1 VLLDDGVQ
9 RDWGGGGYRPAHT
22 TKCSTACTGQQ
33 TEVADGGW
41 SGEGGGGCSTLE
53 CKAAHWSAHTVTH
66 RAQHPAPPPPHQTHT
81 TTTAATTA
89 MQHTHTHTHTHN
101 AGHHDRVCALAQ
113 RVPHKTAHIRI
124 HTPLDCISQTTHPR
138 TCTYT
143 GCGDVIQHQATHITG
158 HHHGADKVQTTP
170 YTHPPKSKGV

>member
-1 VLLDDGVQ
+1 MCARRYHMRGRVYREGGGWSCECCLMMACSVT
-9 RDWGGGGYRPAHT
+9 GGGGYRHAHT

-89 MQHTHTHTHTHN
+89 MQHTHTHTHTTL
-101 AGHHDRVCALAQ
+101 DIMIVCAHLHKEYHTRRHTSASIHPSTAFH
-113 RVPHKTAHIRI
+113 RPHTHAPAHTR
-124 HTPLDCISQTTHPR
+124 
-138 TCTYT
+138 
-143 GCGDVIQHQATHITG
+143 
-158 HHHGADKVQTTP
+158 
-170 YTHPPKSKGV
+170 GVVM